1 MDKTAIAALKAVYES
16 VDDIDLFPGITA
28 EKPSKGALVKF

>member
-1 MDKTAIAALKAVYES
+1 MDESSITALKSVYES

-28 EKPSKGALVKF
+28 EKPRKGALV